1 MPDVLPPRGHTATQY
16 AGYKPR
22 DLCRRWRV
30 GLDKIMVWIRRGEL
44 RALDMSSSRSGRPRF
59 VVTAEMVAEF
69 EARRATTP
77 PPKPVRRKKRT
88 DEVDFYPD

>member
-1 MPDVLPPRGHTATQY
+1 MAEAQY

-30 GLDKIMVWIRRGEL
+30 GLDRIMGWIRRGEL

-59 VVTAEMVAEF
+59 VVTPESLAEF
-69 EARRATTP
+69 EARRTTTP
-77 PPKPVRRKKRT
+77 PPKTVRKKRT
-88 DEVDFYPD
+88 NEIDFYPD